1 MIYMEFPGGR
11 RKAFTLSYDDG
22 ARQDKHFIEILDRY
36 GLKATFN
43 INSGMFEEKNS
54 GTTGRMSRKE
64 IAELFENAPH
74 EVAVHGLEHG
84 YDNLLHQSAMAYE
97 IMEDRKNIEEL
108 TGRVIRG
115 MAYPF
120 GTYSNELMSC
130 LRSCGI
136 VYSRTVKSTERFDM
150 PSDWLQLHPS
160 CHHSNKKIFELCDK
174 FIESKPQISQ
184 MFYVWGHTFEFD
196 YNEGFNSW
204 EHIGNFAEK
213 ISGHDDIW
221 YATNIEIYDYTK
233 AYERL
238 VVSAD
243 SKMIYNPSVIPVWFK
258 QGALNDEGRFCIQP
272 GETLRLK

>member
-1 MIYMEFPGGR
+1 
-11 RKAFTLSYDDG
+11 
-22 ARQDKHFIEILDRY
+22 
-36 GLKATFN
+36 
-43 INSGMFEEKNS
+43 
-54 GTTGRMSRKE
+54 
-64 IAELFENAPH
+64 
-74 EVAVHGLEHG
+74 
-84 YDNLLHQSAMAYE
+84 
-97 IMEDRKNIEEL
+97 
-108 TGRVIRG
+108 
-115 MAYPF
+115 
-120 GTYSNELMSC
+120 
-130 LRSCGI
+130 
-136 VYSRTVKSTERFDM
+136 
-150 PSDWLQLHPS
+150 
-160 CHHSNKKIFELCDK
+160 
-174 FIESKPQISQ
+174 

>member
-1 MIYMEFPGGR
+1 MEFPGGR

-22 ARQDKHFIEILDRY
+22 IRQDKRFVEILDRY

-43 INSGMFEEKNS
+43 INSG
-54 GTTGRMSRKE
+54 
-64 IAELFENAPH
+64 LF
-74 EVAVHGLEHG
+74 
-84 YDNLLHQSAMAYE
+84 D
-97 IMEDRKNIEEL
+97 
-108 TGRVIRG
+108 
-115 MAYPF
+115 
-120 GTYSNELMSC
+120 
-130 LRSCGI
+130 
-136 VYSRTVKSTERFDM
+136 
-150 PSDWLQLHPS
+150 
-160 CHHSNKKIFELCDK
+160 
-174 FIESKPQISQ
+174 
-184 MFYVWGHTFEFD
+184 
-196 YNEGFNSW
+196 
-204 EHIGNFAEK
+204 EK